1 MAYVTP
7 RVCYKLS
14 SCLDHHCN
22 TLPSSCGNPW
32 CFEPRS
38 MLQFQMRTCTILWQ
52 SLTSTQVNNGQLDS
66 KRHRPIP
73 SINSQ
78 AIIYWK
84 LAFGPNTKTR
94 INSPKSEKVTNC
106 PPKSP
111 DRPQNVW
118 TVAVSGEWLVLHSP
132 LDPTYHMHEMGR
144 RYSAEPAQAQLILSF
159 LTLPLSLK
167 ARIRKN

>member
-1 MAYVTP
+1 MACVTP
-7 RVCYKLS
+7 RVRYKLS

-22 TLPSSCGNPW
+22 TLLSSCGNPW
-32 CFEPRS
+32 CFEPRN

-111 DRPQNVW
+111 NRPAKCLNSSSKW
-118 TVAVSGEWLVLHSP
+118 RMSCP
-132 LDPTYHMHEMGR
+132 
-144 RYSAEPAQAQLILSF
+144 
-159 LTLPLSLK
+159 PLSLGPHLSY
-167 ARIRKN
+167 ARNGKEIFS